1 MKIKYHLLLRAW
13 LAATVLIGGI
23 SLMLGIF
30 IGTILAIIWSAV
42 HIGLVMIPVWIFF
55 LLVIG
60 FTVVFYVD
68 LHNKFMKEQQK
79 IVDTLRR

>member
-1 MKIKYHLLLRAW
+1 MKIKYHLLLQAW
-13 LAATVLIGGI
+13 LESTALIGGI

-30 IGTILAIIWSAV
+30 IGTILAIIWSVV

-55 LLVIG
+55 LLVIV
-60 FTVVFYVD
+60 FTVVFYID
-68 LHNKFMKEQQK
+68 LHEQFMKEQQK

>member
-13 LAATVLIGGI
+13 LEATVLIGGI

-30 IGTILAIIWSAV
+30 IGTILAITWSAV

-68 LHNKFMKEQQK
+68 LHKEFMKEQKK
-79 IVDTLRR
+79 IINTLKR

>member
-1 MKIKYHLLLRAW
+1 LE
-13 LAATVLIGGI
+13 ATALIGGI

>member
-1 MKIKYHLLLRAW
+1 
-13 LAATVLIGGI
+13 
-23 SLMLGIF
+23 MLGIF